1 MTWEVLLTAL
11 FGGAGATLVWELVLK
26 PMRERRAIAEVL
38 SAEVSI
44 NLQLLAAAKS
54 FANPKKI
61 PSDFTLSTTVFESIT
76 EKIGGLPPQLVPEV
90 VFLYGYFRELTEQPK
105 AYVDYVKEIRGY
117 DSGSQNYQN
126 VEREILA
133 LVAVFNQYVQKAITR
148 INLVQPLLLK
158 AAFPWWSPRYWHR
171 RPALLLNME
180 ELQQRMAKSV
190 REREALAAEAARR
203 QASDPR

>member
-38 SAEVSI
+38 SAEISI
-44 NLQLLAAAKS
+44 NLQLLAAASS
-54 FANPKKI
+54 FANPKRI
-61 PSDFTLSTTVFESIT
+61 PSDFALSTTVFESIT
-76 EKIGGLPPQLVPEV
+76 DKIGELPPQLVLEV
-90 VFLYGYFRELTEQPK
+90 VFLYGYFRELSEQPK
-105 AYVDYVKEIRGY
+105 AYVECVKEIRGY
-117 DSGSQNYQN
+117 DSGSQNYQS

-158 AAFPWWSPRYWHR
+158 AAFPWWSPRRWHR

-180 ELQQRMAKSV
+180 ELQQRMAKSL
-190 REREALAAEAARR
+190 REREALAAEVARR